1 MDVEGNIVMNEL
13 TWKQRD
19 VWTNKEFTLLLLLE
33 FIFVIWVVKYG
44 VQSLYLTWFNNSLYA
59 GTLTGLTIAIV
70 LMTGLY
76 FIALRPK
83 KLSWKEVGIKG
94 FSAKYWWKIPLWL
107 LITVVLSVAVVLLT
121 DLLGNSVDNSK
132 TESLRQNINM
142 FTILLGIISAGVIS
156 PVYEEIFYRGF
167 IYRWLRVRL
176 GMNWG
181 IVISS
186 IIFTLA
192 HFPTLNAMPV
202 NFINGVVFAWVYE
215 KTGSIIPAMIIHGGL
230 NTIAVLLTIMG

>member
-1 MDVEGNIVMNEL
+1 MFRHGNRRTHGLGRNF
-13 TWKQRD
+13 RYCYYS
-19 VWTNKEFTLLLLLE
+19 N
-33 FIFVIWVVKYG
+33 
-44 VQSLYLTWFNNSLYA
+44 LYLWLWLLNIASNHFIYLFSNTLYS

-83 KLSWKEVGIKG
+83 NLSWKEVGVRS
-94 FSAKYWWKIPLWL
+94 FSTKYWLKIPIWL
-107 LITVVLSVAVVLLT
+107 LVTIILSVAVVLLT
-121 DLLGNSVDNSK
+121 SLLGNSVDNSK
-132 TESLRQNINM
+132 TESLQQNINL
-142 FTILLGIISAGVIS
+142 FTILIGIISAGVVS

-186 IIFTLA
+186 LIFTIA

-215 KTGSIIPAMIIHGGL
+215 KTGSVIQC
-230 NTIAVLLTIMG
+230 T

>member
-1 MDVEGNIVMNEL
+1 MNVS
-13 TWKQRD
+13 TWKQKD
-19 VWTNKEFTLLLLLE
+19 SWTGKEFSLLLLLE
-33 FIFVIWVVKYG
+33 FIFVIVVVKYS
-44 VQSLYLTWFNNSLYA
+44 VQSLYLSLFSNTLYS

-83 KLSWKEVGIKG
+83 NLSWKEVGVRS
-94 FSAKYWWKIPLWL
+94 FSTKYWLKIPIWL
-107 LITVVLSVAVVLLT
+107 LVTIILSVAVVLLT
-121 DLLGNSVDNSK
+121 SLLGNSVDNSK
-132 TESLRQNINM
+132 TESLQQNINL
-142 FTILLGIISAGVIS
+142 FTILIGIISAGVVS

-186 IIFTLA
+186 LIFTIA

-215 KTGSIIPAMIIHGGL
+215 KTGSVIQC
-230 NTIAVLLTIMG
+230 T

>member
-1 MDVEGNIVMNEL
+1 MNVSA
-13 TWKQRD
+13 WKQKD
-19 VWTNKEFTLLLLLE
+19 TWTGREFTLLLLLE
-33 FIFVIWVVKYG
+33 FIFVIVVVKYG
-44 VQSLYLTWFNNSLYA
+44 VQSLYLSWFNNTLYS

-70 LMTGLY
+70 LMSGLY
-76 FIALRPK
+76 FIALRPQN
-83 KLSWKEVGIKG
+83 LSWREVGVRK
-94 FSAKYWWKIPLWL
+94 FSTKYWRKIPIWL
-107 LITVVLSVAVVLLT
+107 LITIILSVAVVLLT
-121 DLLGNSVDNSK
+121 SLLGISVDNSK
-132 TESLRQNINM
+132 TESLQQNINL
-142 FTILLGIISAGVIS
+142 FTILIGIISAGVVS

-186 IIFTLA
+186 LIFTIA

-215 KTGSIIPAMIIHGGL
+215 KTGSVIPGMIIHGVF
-230 NTIAVLLTIMG
+230 NTIAVLLTVTG

>member
-1 MDVEGNIVMNEL
+1 MNVSA
-13 TWKQRD
+13 WKQKD
-19 VWTNKEFTLLLLLE
+19 TWTGKEFTLLLLLE
-33 FIFVIWVVKYG
+33 FIFVIVVVKYG
-44 VQSLYLTWFNNSLYA
+44 VQSLYLSLFSNTLYS

-83 KLSWKEVGIKG
+83 NLSWKEVGVRS
-94 FSAKYWWKIPLWL
+94 FSTKYWLKIPIWL
-107 LITVVLSVAVVLLT
+107 LITIILSVAVVLLT
-121 DLLGNSVDNSK
+121 SLLGNSVDNSK
-132 TESLRQNINM
+132 TESLQQNINL
-142 FTILLGIISAGVIS
+142 FTILIGIISAGVVS

-176 GMNWG
+176 GINWG

-186 IIFTLA
+186 LLFTIA

-202 NFINGVVFAWVYE
+202 NFINGVMFAWVYE
-215 KTGSIIPAMIIHGGL
+215 KTGSVIPGMIVHGVF
-230 NTIAVLLTIMG
+230 NTIAVLLTVTG

>member
-1 MDVEGNIVMNEL
+1 MNVSA
-13 TWKQRD
+13 WKQKD
-19 VWTNKEFTLLLLLE
+19 TWTGKEFTLLLLLE
-33 FIFVIWVVKYG
+33 FIFVIVVVKYG
-44 VQSLYLTWFNNSLYA
+44 VQSLYLSLFSNTLYS

-83 KLSWKEVGIKG
+83 NLSWKEVGVRS
-94 FSAKYWWKIPLWL
+94 FSTNYWLKIPIWL
-107 LITVVLSVAVVLLT
+107 LITIILSVAVVLLT
-121 DLLGNSVDNSK
+121 SLLGNSVDNSK
-132 TESLRQNINM
+132 TESLQQNINL
-142 FTILLGIISAGVIS
+142 FTILIGIISAGVVS

-186 IIFTLA
+186 LIFMIA

-215 KTGSIIPAMIIHGGL
+215 KTGSAIPGMIVHGVF
-230 NTIAVLLTIMG
+230 NTIAVLLTVTG

>member
-1 MDVEGNIVMNEL
+1 MNVSAWKHMD
-13 TWKQRD
+13 TW
-19 VWTNKEFTLLLLLE
+19 TGKEFTLLLLLE
-33 FIFVIWVVKYG
+33 FIFVIVVVKYG
-44 VQSLYLTWFNNSLYA
+44 VQSLYLSLFSNTLYS

-83 KLSWKEVGIKG
+83 NLSWKEVGVRS
-94 FSAKYWWKIPLWL
+94 FSTKYWLKIPIWL
-107 LITVVLSVAVVLLT
+107 LITIILSVAVVLLT
-121 DLLGNSVDNSK
+121 SLLGNSVDNSK
-132 TESLRQNINM
+132 TESLQQNINL
-142 FTILLGIISAGVIS
+142 FTILIGIISAGVVS

-186 IIFTLA
+186 LIFTIA

-215 KTGSIIPAMIIHGGL
+215 KTGSAIPGMIVHGVF
-230 NTIAVLLTIMG
+230 NTIAVLLTVTG

>member
-1 MDVEGNIVMNEL
+1 MNVS
-13 TWKQRD
+13 TWKQKD
-19 VWTNKEFTLLLLLE
+19 SWTGKEFSLLLLLE
-33 FIFVIWVVKYG
+33 FIFVIVVVKYS
-44 VQSLYLTWFNNSLYA
+44 VQSLYLSLFSNTLYS

-76 FIALRPK
+76 FMALRPK
-83 KLSWKEVGIKG
+83 NLSWKEVGVRS
-94 FSAKYWWKIPLWL
+94 FSTKYWLKIPIWL
-107 LITVVLSVAVVLLT
+107 LVTIILSVAVVLLT
-121 DLLGNSVDNSK
+121 SLLGNSVDNSK
-132 TESLRQNINM
+132 TESLQQNINL
-142 FTILLGIISAGVIS
+142 FTILIGIISAGVVS

-186 IIFTLA
+186 LIFTIA

-215 KTGSIIPAMIIHGGL
+215 KTGSVIQC
-230 NTIAVLLTIMG
+230 T

>member
-1 MDVEGNIVMNEL
+1 MNVSA
-13 TWKQRD
+13 WKQKD
-19 VWTNKEFTLLLLLE
+19 TWTGKEFTLLLLLE
-33 FIFVIWVVKYG
+33 FIFVIVVVKYG
-44 VQSLYLTWFNNSLYA
+44 VQSLYLSWFSNTLYS

-83 KLSWKEVGIKG
+83 NLSWREVGVRS
-94 FSAKYWWKIPLWL
+94 FSAKYWWKIPIWI
-107 LITVVLSVAVVLLT
+107 LITIILSVAVVLLT
-121 DLLGNSVDNSK
+121 SLLGNSVDNSK
-132 TESLRQNINM
+132 TESLQQNINL
-142 FTILLGIISAGVIS
+142 FTILIGIISAGVVS

-186 IIFTLA
+186 LLFTIA

-215 KTGSIIPAMIIHGGL
+215 KTGSAIPGMIIHGVF
-230 NTIAVLLTIMG
+230 NTIAVLLTITG

>member
-1 MDVEGNIVMNEL
+1 VIV
-13 TWKQRD
+13 
-19 VWTNKEFTLLLLLE
+19 
-33 FIFVIWVVKYG
+33 VVKYV
-44 VQSLYLTWFNNSLYA
+44 VQSLYLSWFNNTLYS

-70 LMTGLY
+70 LMSGLY
-76 FIALRPK
+76 FIALRPQN
-83 KLSWKEVGIKG
+83 LTWREVGVRK
-94 FSAKYWWKIPLWL
+94 FSAKYWWKIPIWI
-107 LITVVLSVAVVLLT
+107 LITIILSVAVLLLT
-121 DLLGNSVDNSK
+121 SLLGNSVDNSK
-132 TESLRQNINM
+132 TESLQQNINL
-142 FTILLGIISAGVIS
+142 FTILIGIISAGVVS

-186 IIFTLA
+186 LIFTIA

-215 KTGSIIPAMIIHGGL
+215 KTGSVIPAIIIHGVF
-230 NTIAVLLTIMG
+230 NTIAVLLTVTG

>member
-1 MDVEGNIVMNEL
+1 MNVS
-13 TWKQRD
+13 TWKQKD
-19 VWTNKEFTLLLLLE
+19 SWTGKEFSLLLLLE
-33 FIFVIWVVKYG
+33 FIFVIVVVKYS
-44 VQSLYLTWFNNSLYA
+44 VQSLYLSLFSNTLYS

-83 KLSWKEVGIKG
+83 NLSWKEVGVRS
-94 FSAKYWWKIPLWL
+94 FSTKYWLKIPIWL
-107 LITVVLSVAVVLLT
+107 LVTIILSVAVVLLT
-121 DLLGNSVDNSK
+121 SLLGNSVDNSK
-132 TESLRQNINM
+132 TESLQQNINL
-142 FTILLGIISAGVIS
+142 FTILIGIISAGVVS

-186 IIFTLA
+186 LIFTIA

-215 KTGSIIPAMIIHGGL
+215 KTGSVIPGMIVHGVF
-230 NTIAVLLTIMG
+230 NTIAVLLTVTG

>member
-1 MDVEGNIVMNEL
+1 MNVSA
-13 TWKQRD
+13 WKQKD
-19 VWTNKEFTLLLLLE
+19 TWTGKEFTLLLLLE
-33 FIFVIWVVKYG
+33 FIFVIVVVKYG
-44 VQSLYLTWFNNSLYA
+44 VQSLYLSLFSNTLYS

-83 KLSWKEVGIKG
+83 NLSWKEVGVRS
-94 FSAKYWWKIPLWL
+94 FSTKYWLKIPIWL
-107 LITVVLSVAVVLLT
+107 LITIILSVAVVLLT
-121 DLLGNSVDNSK
+121 SLLGNSVDNSK
-132 TESLRQNINM
+132 TESLQQNINL
-142 FTILLGIISAGVIS
+142 FTILIGIISAGVVS

-186 IIFTLA
+186 LIFTIA

-202 NFINGVVFAWVYE
+202 NFINGVVFAWAYE
-215 KTGSIIPAMIIHGGL
+215 KTGSAIPGMIVHGVF
-230 NTIAVLLTIMG
+230 NTIAVLLTVTG

>member
-1 MDVEGNIVMNEL
+1 MNVSA
-13 TWKQRD
+13 WKQKD
-19 VWTNKEFTLLLLLE
+19 TWTGKEFTLLLLLE
-33 FIFVIWVVKYG
+33 FIFVIVVVKYG
-44 VQSLYLTWFNNSLYA
+44 VQSLYLSLFGNTLYS

-83 KLSWKEVGIKG
+83 NLSWKEVGVRS
-94 FSAKYWWKIPLWL
+94 FSTKYWLKIPIWL
-107 LITVVLSVAVVLLT
+107 LITIILSVAVVLLT
-121 DLLGNSVDNSK
+121 SLLGNSVDNSK
-132 TESLRQNINM
+132 TESLQQNINL
-142 FTILLGIISAGVIS
+142 FTILIGIISAGVVS

-186 IIFTLA
+186 LIFTIA

-202 NFINGVVFAWVYE
+202 NFINGVVFAWAYE
-215 KTGSIIPAMIIHGGL
+215 KTGSAIPGMIVHGVF
-230 NTIAVLLTIMG
+230 NTIAVLLTVTG

>member
-1 MDVEGNIVMNEL
+1 MNVSA
-13 TWKQRD
+13 WKQKD
-19 VWTNKEFTLLLLLE
+19 TWTGKEFTLLLLLE
-33 FIFVIWVVKYG
+33 FIFVIVVVKYG
-44 VQSLYLTWFNNSLYA
+44 VQSLYLSLFSNTLYS

-83 KLSWKEVGIKG
+83 NLSWKEVGVRS
-94 FSAKYWWKIPLWL
+94 FSTKYWLKIPIWL
-107 LITVVLSVAVVLLT
+107 LITIILSVAVVLLT
-121 DLLGNSVDNSK
+121 SLLGNSVDNSK
-132 TESLRQNINM
+132 TESLQQNINL
-142 FTILLGIISAGVIS
+142 FTILIGIISAGVVS

-186 IIFTLA
+186 LIFTIA

-215 KTGSIIPAMIIHGGL
+215 KTGSVIPGMIIHGVF
-230 NTIAVLLTIMG
+230 NTIAVLLTVTG

>member
-1 MDVEGNIVMNEL
+1 MNVSA
-13 TWKQRD
+13 WKQKD
-19 VWTNKEFTLLLLLE
+19 TWTGKEFTLLLLLE
-33 FIFVIWVVKYG
+33 FIFVIVVVKYG
-44 VQSLYLTWFNNSLYA
+44 VQSLYLSLFSNTLYS

-83 KLSWKEVGIKG
+83 NLSWKEVGVRS
-94 FSAKYWWKIPLWL
+94 FSTKYWLKIPIWL
-107 LITVVLSVAVVLLT
+107 LITIILSVAVVLLT
-121 DLLGNSVDNSK
+121 SLLGNSVDNSK
-132 TESLRQNINM
+132 TESLQQNINL
-142 FTILLGIISAGVIS
+142 FTILIGIISAGVVS

-186 IIFTLA
+186 LIFTIA

-215 KTGSIIPAMIIHGGL
+215 KTGSAIPGMIVHGVF
-230 NTIAVLLTIMG
+230 NTIAVLLTVTG

>member
-1 MDVEGNIVMNEL
+1 MFAN
-13 TWKQRD
+13 
-19 VWTNKEFTLLLLLE
+19 TL
-33 FIFVIWVVKYG
+33 Y
-44 VQSLYLTWFNNSLYA
+44 S

-83 KLSWKEVGIKG
+83 RLSWKEVGVKS
-94 FSAKYWWKIPLWL
+94 FSKKYWRKIPIWL
-107 LITVVLSVAVVLLT
+107 LITIILSVAVLLLT
-121 DLLGNSVDNSK
+121 SLLGNSADNSK
-132 TESLRQNINM
+132 TESLQQNINL
-142 FTILLGIISAGVIS
+142 FTILIGIISAGVVS

-167 IYRWLRVRL
+167 IHRWLRVRL

-186 IIFTLA
+186 LLFTIA

-202 NFINGVVFAWVYE
+202 NFINGVMFAWVYE
-215 KTGSIIPAMIIHGGL
+215 KTGSVIPGMIVHGVF
-230 NTIAVLLTIMG
+230 NIIAVLLTVTG